1 MVVVISYSLMFFYI
15 SMAIGYFPSKVYNRF
30 LVGFSGI
37 FIVIL
42 SVLSGIGLWS
52 YLGVTMTLISS

>member
-1 MVVVISYSLMFFYI
+1 MFLYI
-15 SMAIGYFPSKVYNRF
+15 SMAIGYFPSWIYNRF
-30 LVGFSGI
+30 LLGLSGI

-52 YLGVTMTLISS
+52 YFGIGMTLISS